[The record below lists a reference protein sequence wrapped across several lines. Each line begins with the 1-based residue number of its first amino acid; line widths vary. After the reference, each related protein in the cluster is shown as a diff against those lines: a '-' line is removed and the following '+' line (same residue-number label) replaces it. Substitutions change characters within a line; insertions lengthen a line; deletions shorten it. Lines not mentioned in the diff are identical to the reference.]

1 MCTIFINKERTEIM
15 DLKNS
20 VGLVYHMKLYKN
32 KVIYVKNTKEVMV
45 MDIETRDIKCIGKAG
60 SQILALHVYDSK
72 VTSLDKE
79 ILRRDGIEVNDV
91 VDDEENKENYTETEI
106 GEFRIV
112 TIDSK
117 ARVNLFIWEGDR
129 DIKHLFD
136 IRKSTG
142 FPEEL
147 LKKDFFSMGYPYI
160 ITAYYNMIAFCSDY
174 GVWLFKLDESLL
186 AQ

>member
-1 MCTIFINKERTEIM
+1 M

-32 KVIYVKNTKEVMV
+32 KVIYVKNTKEVMII
-45 MDIETRDIKCIGKAG
+45 DIETRDIKCVGKAG

-79 ILRRDGIEVNDV
+79 ILRRDGIEVNNV
-91 VDDEENKENYTETEI
+91 IDDEENKANYTETDI

-117 ARVNLFIWEGDR
+117 ARVNLFI
-129 DIKHLFD
+129 
-136 IRKSTG
+136 
-142 FPEEL
+142 
-147 LKKDFFSMGYPYI
+147 
-160 ITAYYNMIAFCSDY
+160 
-174 GVWLFKLDESLL
+174 
-186 AQ
+186 